1 MDNLDASKE
10 EPIPVKPTALLES
23 KHDVEIE
30 LADDSDRAKLLSATT
45 FEAIISNPDILKGVY
60 AMGYQKPSKIQG
72 TAVPLLLST
81 PYKNFIG
88 QSQSGSGKTGA
99 FSLTI
104 LSRIDKSIGQTQA
117 LVLAPTRELANQIIS
132 VIKQMSQ
139 FSGIS
144 SVLAVK
150 DSVPRGGT
158 LSDHIVVGTP
168 GTVQDLLRRKAILAD
183 QIRIFVIDEA
193 DVMLDHQGM
202 GDQTIKVKKFLPRDC
217 QIVLFSAT
225 YREDVARFAE
235 RVVPN
240 ANKISLKR
248 EELSVDAIKQLYIDC
263 QNEEEKARVL
273 SLMYG
278 VCTIGQSIVFCNRKD
293 TSEKIAAKLRADG
306 HLVTVIHG
314 SLDPSERDRIFNSYK
329 NGETKVLI
337 STNVLAR
344 GIDVL
349 DVNVVINFDLPTDQ
363 RGNPDFETYL
373 HRIGRTGRFGRHGI
387 SVNLVHDG
395 KTRSL
400 NAEIEKYFGKMITK
414 VSAED
419 PVVMEKELKDAL
431 KNR

>member
-1 MDNLDASKE
+1 
-10 EPIPVKPTALLES
+10 
-23 KHDVEIE
+23 
-30 LADDSDRAKLLSATT
+30 
-45 FEAIISNPDILKGVY
+45 
-60 AMGYQKPSKIQG
+60 
-72 TAVPLLLST
+72 
-81 PYKNFIG
+81 
-88 QSQSGSGKTGA
+88 
-99 FSLTI
+99 
-104 LSRIDKSIGQTQA
+104 
-117 LVLAPTRELANQIIS
+117 
-132 VIKQMSQ
+132 
-139 FSGIS
+139 
-144 SVLAVK
+144 
-150 DSVPRGGT
+150 
-158 LSDHIVVGTP
+158 
-168 GTVQDLLRRKAILAD
+168 
-183 QIRIFVIDEA
+183 
-193 DVMLDHQGM
+193 M

-248 EELSVDAIKQLYIDC
+248 EELSVDAIKQLHIDC

-387 SVNLVHDG
+387 SVNLVHDT

-400 NAEIEKYFGKMITK
+400 NAEIEKYFGKRITK